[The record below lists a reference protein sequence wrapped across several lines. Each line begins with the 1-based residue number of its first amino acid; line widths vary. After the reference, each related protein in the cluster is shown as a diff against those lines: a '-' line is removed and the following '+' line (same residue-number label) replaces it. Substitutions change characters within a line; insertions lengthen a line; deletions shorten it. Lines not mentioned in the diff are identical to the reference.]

1 MSRKRNLKILSEVTV
16 AFVLVP
22 AALIAGVVLFND
34 RKYMLASVVVACLSC
49 VPFFIAFEK
58 GRNTG
63 RELVVIA
70 VMSAITVVGRVI
82 FAPVPG
88 FKPVAA
94 LVIITGAALGAEAG
108 FVTGAM
114 AALASNVFF
123 GQGPWTP
130 FQMFAWGIIGF
141 LAGLCFFGRKK
152 VGVAALVLT
161 GIASGFLFSL
171 IMDVW
176 TTVSVSG
183 DFIIAEYLANVVAA
197 LPVTVEYAVSN
208 AIFLAVLAKPFGRK
222 LSRIK
227 IKYGVFG
234 GADESSCADVDCP
247 PESESE

>member
-1 MSRKRNLKILSEVTV
+1 MNRKRNLKTLSEAVV
-16 AFVLVP
+16 AFVVVP
-22 AALIAGVVLFND
+22 AALIAGVALFND

-58 GRNTG
+58 GRNTV

-82 FAPVPG
+82 VAPVPG

-152 VGVAALVLT
+152 VGAVALAIAGVVG
-161 GIASGFLFSL
+161 GILFSL

-183 DFIIAEYLANVVAA
+183 DFIVAEYVANVVAA
-197 LPVTVEYAVSN
+197 LPVTVEYSASN
-208 AIFLAVLAKPFGRK
+208 AIFLAVLAGPFTRK
-222 LSRIK
+222 LERIK
-227 IKYGVFG
+227 TKYGVFG
-234 GADESSCADVDCP
+234 GANEIDCP
-247 PESESE
+247 PESE